1 MVDHADGGETDGDIE
16 AEAVVTHADR
26 TYAERDAGEMKLDL
40 YRPDTER
47 AVPLVVYVHGGGWV
61 VETRKNTPD
70 FERFAAEWGCA
81 IASVS
86 YRLAEVPE
94 HVEPPLSVDPANETP
109 RGVFP
114 DQIVDV
120 KAAIRWLRAHA
131 DEFGY
136 DATAVAVWGAS
147 AGGHFAALAG
157 VVDDIEDLAGD
168 TYSEQA
174 LEPVVAPEASGRVQA
189 VITWYPI
196 TDLRGLPDAGDG
208 ITSLLLDG
216 SVAEYPDRARLASP
230 ITHITADSPP
240 FLLVHGRA
248 DDVVPVEQSQAL
260 FDELAA
266 HDAEAAFYELLDLGH
281 GWGADSERTAMDVL
295 ESEPRP
301 DHRFT
306 ATSRFGETPA
316 VEQPLDGQR
325 PAGPE
330 IIDAFLDRIRSSG
343 SNS

>member
-1 MVDHADGGETDGDIE
+1 MVDHADSGETDGDVE
-16 AEAVVTHADR
+16 TNAVVTHADL
-26 TYAERDAGEMKLDL
+26 TYAERDAGEIKLDL

-61 VETRKNTPD
+61 AETRKNTPD
-70 FERFAAEWGCA
+70 FERFAVEWDCA

-114 DQIVDV
+114 DQIIDV

-136 DATAVAVWGAS
+136 DASAVAVWGAS
-147 AGGHFAALAG
+147 AGGHLAALAG

-168 TYSEQA
+168 TYSKQT
-174 LEPVVAPEASGRVQA
+174 LDPVVAPEASGRVQA

-196 TDLRGLPDAGDG
+196 TDLRSLPDAEDG
-208 ITSLLLDG
+208 VTSLLLGG
-216 SVAEYPDRARLASP
+216 SVAEYPDCARLASP
-230 ITHITADSPP
+230 VTHVTADSPP
-240 FLLVHGRA
+240 VLLLHGQA
-248 DDVVPVEQSQAL
+248 DDVVPIEQSQTL

-266 HDAEAAFYELLDLGH
+266 HNAEAACYEVLDLGH
-281 GWGADSERTAMDVL
+281 CWGADSERTAMDVL

-301 DHRFT
+301 DYQFT
-306 ATSRFGETPA
+306 ATPQFGKTA
-316 VEQPLDGQR
+316 ATDQPLDGQR
-325 PAGPE
+325 PVGPGL
-330 IIDAFLDRIRSSG
+330 INAFLDRNTQR
-343 SNS
+343 